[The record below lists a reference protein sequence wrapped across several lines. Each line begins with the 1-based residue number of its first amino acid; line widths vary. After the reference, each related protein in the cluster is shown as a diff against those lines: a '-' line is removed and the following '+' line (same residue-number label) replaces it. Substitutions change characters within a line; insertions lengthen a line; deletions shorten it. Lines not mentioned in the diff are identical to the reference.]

1 MESQKVTRLYSVDVF
16 RIICAGVVF
25 LFHSR
30 IHIGVNYRVFNNFIG
45 MGHIF
50 MVAFF
55 MLSGFSLFY
64 VDNERGKFKESSFYP
79 NVWGFIKRRLF
90 NLYPGY
96 IGLFVL
102 HALTAILYYKNF
114 NTKEFIIGLPMELGV
129 FQSALV
135 GSFGYLHNG
144 GTWFVSCIFLCYLF
158 YPYVAHLISKNSFK
172 NNFALL
178 VVLYC
183 VSSYAFLPVYK
194 LQFASIYAN
203 PLLRFTEFI
212 IGVLVAKAFVDN
224 KDANLAFINWLFVP
238 LSYLI
243 LVLSITIGVRFLPNA
258 VEMYNFV
265 AIPCFACVLYF
276 SARLETSHGF
286 RCFRKA
292 ISILSENTYA
302 FFLSQ
307 FFSWIPAQYLMANSS
322 FFEQHASLKKL
333 VISIIWTFF
342 LTVFFHY
349 GIEKPSKKI
358 LTRCYNRA

>member
-1 MESQKVTRLYSVDVF
+1 
-16 RIICAGVVF
+16 
-25 LFHSR
+25 
-30 IHIGVNYRVFNNFIG
+30 
-45 MGHIF
+45 

-55 MLSGFSLFY
+55 MLSGLSLFY

-79 NVWGFIKRRLF
+79 NVWGFIKKRLF

-102 HALTAILYYKNF
+102 HALTAIFYHKNF
-114 NTKEFIIGLPMELGV
+114 NTKDFIIGLPMELGV

-144 GTWFVSCIFLCYLF
+144 GTWFISCIFVCYLF
-158 YPYVAHLISKNSFK
+158 YPYVAHLISKNSFE

-212 IGVLVAKAFVDN
+212 IGVLVAKTFVDN
-224 KDANLAFINWLFVP
+224 KGANLAFVNWLFVP

-243 LVLSITIGVRFLPNA
+243 LVLSITIVCEVLLRF
-258 VEMYNFV
+258 MD
-265 AIPCFACVLYF
+265 
-276 SARLETSHGF
+276 
-286 RCFRKA
+286 
-292 ISILSENTYA
+292 
-302 FFLSQ
+302 
-307 FFSWIPAQYLMANSS
+307 M
-322 FFEQHASLKKL
+322 
-333 VISIIWTFF
+333 
-342 LTVFFHY
+342 VFFH
-349 GIEKPSKKI
+349 
-358 LTRCYNRA
+358 RFFNRGRYLFKCHVELHLV